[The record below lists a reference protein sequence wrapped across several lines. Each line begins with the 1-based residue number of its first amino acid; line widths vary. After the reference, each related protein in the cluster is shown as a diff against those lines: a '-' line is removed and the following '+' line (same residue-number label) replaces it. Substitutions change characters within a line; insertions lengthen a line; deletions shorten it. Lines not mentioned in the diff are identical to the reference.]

1 MTAGFGGDA
10 NQGRL
15 GKDLNITVDM
25 DTIPKI
31 LKEYKKIKK
40 YQKSSLY
47 AIRKM
52 DGTEK
57 VISSLVQ
64 EALEDPL

>member
-10 NQGRL
+10 KQGRL
-15 GKDLNITVDM
+15 GKDLNITVNLDS
-25 DTIPKI
+25 IPDI
-31 LKEYKKIKK
+31 LREYKKIKK

-47 AIRKM
+47 AIRKI

-57 VISSLVQ
+57 VISSLIQ

>member
-1 MTAGFGGDA
+1 MTEGFGDTK
-10 NQGRL
+10 QEEL
-15 GKDLNITVDM
+15 GKDLNITVNM
-25 DTIPKI
+25 DAIPNI
-31 LKEYKKIKK
+31 LKQYKKIKK

-47 AIRKM
+47 AIRKI

-57 VISSLVQ
+57 VISSLIE